1 MLLKTRY
8 QSTVTVMILMNLV
21 NEFKKVVSQNL
32 TEPSLSFCRFLGT
45 YTDVAIEDL
54 HIHGKIQLVL
64 LFNQN
69 IPFPHVAAV
78 SLCFTEE

>member
-1 MLLKTRY
+1 
-8 QSTVTVMILMNLV
+8 MNLID
-21 NEFKKVVSQNL
+21 ESEKAVSRNL
-32 TEPSLSFCRFLGT
+32 TEPILPFCRFLGT

-54 HIHGKIQLVL
+54 HIHGNIQLVL
-64 LFNQN
+64 LFNRN